1 MASSD
6 QENNNI
12 HKTIIRKLPKH
23 ISLYISMYIYLSV
36 YLSIYLS
43 ISIYVSI
50 YLCIYI
56 STWQNPFP
64 HSWHLNGFSLEWMY
78 LEPLRLEIFKEKNI
92 LLAYTVSKFIAV
104 FLCSFSRYKRLMCLF
119 KKLNFSLAGILNIF
133 FLMDF
138 LLIFQTFSFLHK
150 GRHT

>member
-1 MASSD
+1 
-6 QENNNI
+6 
-12 HKTIIRKLPKH
+12 
-23 ISLYISMYIYLSV
+23 MYIYLSV

-50 YLCIYI
+50 YLCIYL

-92 LLAYTVSKFIAV
+92 LLAYAVSKFIAV
-104 FLCSFSRYKRLMCLF
+104 FLCSFLCSFSRYKRVMFLF

-138 LLIFQTFSFLHK
+138 FLFFQTFSFFLK
-150 GRHT
+150 ERHQ